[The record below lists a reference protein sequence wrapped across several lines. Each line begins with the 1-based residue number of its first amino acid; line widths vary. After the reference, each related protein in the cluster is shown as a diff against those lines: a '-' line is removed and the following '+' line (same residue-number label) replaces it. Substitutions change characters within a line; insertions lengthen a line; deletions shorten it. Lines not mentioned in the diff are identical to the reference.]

1 MRRILSSQILIFFL
15 IFQYSQLF
23 AENCTELNP
32 NDYGDCS
39 LPLGYIWYDDNC
51 IYISGCSML
60 NDEEYFFNSYEECR
74 LTCFNNSSLGDINDD
89 AFINVIDVINL
100 VNIILN
106 NQEYLNSGDLNFDGY
121 LDIIDVVSLVNII
134 LVPNPETRDTWTII
148 NNDILTPKC
157 AQCHY
162 PGSFYAETSNLIL
175 TSDIA
180 YSQLINRQ
188 PTNNSALNDGLE
200 LLSDDGGMY
209 GLLTSFFW
217 EKININNE
225 NHFYS
230 EHPYYGEI
238 MPLGGPFLTNGELD
252 FIEDWIWAGAPDTGI
267 VADPLILN
275 DISEYEAPEFSPLD
289 IPETGVQY
297 HIGPF
302 DVYPNSE
309 REFLYYVPP
318 FEDEYYIKKVEMAMA
333 PGSHHFIS
341 YIFSDNYFGNEPEPY
356 TYRDIHSPYID
367 EFSNSGSPNP
377 EWINNVMTL
386 QEHTFVTGTQWPSW
400 SYSMPEGVALKVDSD
415 FGLDLNPH
423 YFNYTDQTI
432 QGEVYFNLHTI
443 PEEEVEHIG
452 GIMQLGDN
460 EINLPPNQ
468 ETVLTEIFSTQDIV
482 NSINIEPPSNTSSL
496 NIFQLFTHAHQLMTR
511 FDVLLL
517 HPNGEEEL
525 IYTALDY
532 EHPPVLSFDPPL
544 VLSAGQGLISRA
556 TYYNDTDNF
565 VNFGLLSTD
574 EMKIVFGL
582 VYYD

>member
-1 MRRILSSQILIFFL
+1 MRRILSSQILIFYL
-15 IFQYSQLF
+15 ILKISLLF
-23 AENCTELNP
+23 AEDCIVLNP
-32 NDYGDCS
+32 NDYGDCNT
-39 LPLGYIWYDDNC
+39 PLGYIWSGNNC

-60 NDEEYFFNSYEECR
+60 NNEDYFYDSYEECS

-106 NQEYLNSGDLNFDGY
+106 NQEYLDSGDLNFDGN
-121 LDIIDVVSLVNII
+121 LDIVDVVSLVNLI
-134 LVPNPETRDTWTII
+134 LVENPENRDTWTII
-148 NNDILTPKC
+148 SNDILTPKC

-162 PGSFYAETSNLIL
+162 EGSFYAETSNLIL
-175 TSDIA
+175 TNDIA

-188 PTNNSALNDGLE
+188 PYNNSALNNGLD

-267 VADPLILN
+267 VADPLIFN
-275 DISEYEAPEFSPLD
+275 DISEYEAPEFTPLD

-318 FEDEYYIKKVEMAMA
+318 FADEYYIKKVEMAMA

-341 YIFSDNYFGNEPEPY
+341 YIFSDNYFSSEPEPY
-356 TYRDIHSPYID
+356 TYRDIHAPYID
-367 EFSNSGSPNP
+367 EFLESGNPNP

-400 SYSMPEGVALKVDSD
+400 SYSMPDGVALKVDSD

-423 YFNYTDQTI
+423 YFNYTDQHCKEKYI
-432 QGEVYFNLHTI
+432 
-443 PEEEVEHIG
+443 
-452 GIMQLGDN
+452 
-460 EINLPPNQ
+460 
-468 ETVLTEIFSTQDIV
+468 
-482 NSINIEPPSNTSSL
+482 
-496 NIFQLFTHAHQLMTR
+496 
-511 FDVLLL
+511 
-517 HPNGEEEL
+517 L
-525 IYTALDY
+525 IYILF
-532 EHPPVLSFDPPL
+532 L
-544 VLSAGQGLISRA
+544 
-556 TYYNDTDNF
+556 
-565 VNFGLLSTD
+565 
-574 EMKIVFGL
+574 KKK
-582 VYYD
+582 